1 VAGGNDYSEFGN
13 GSLTSPGSSERAI
26 TVAAE
31 YTTGPVVAPFS
42 SGGPTPLSLR
52 MKPDVT
58 APGVSIVSSVPRHD
72 GLWAAFSGTSMAAP
86 HVAGGA
92 ALLQQRH
99 PTWSVAQI
107 KSALVQTGN
116 PVFARSFA
124 RVEAL
129 STREGGGSVN
139 LPRADAPLLFAEPS
153 GLAFGLLRPG
163 ASAVGRISLADAGG
177 GAGAWTVVVEP
188 QTAPSGA
195 LVTAPA
201 AASVP
206 GELVVTAAST
216 PQAAQGEAIGHVVL
230 VRGTERRRIPYWFRV
245 AAPTL
250 ASHRPRLLTRTGT
263 YRGNTRGRPALVDSY
278 RYPDNPSELGIA
290 RILRGPE
297 QVFRIRLARPVANF
311 GVAITGRKSRVE
323 PRIVRAGDENRL
335 MGGVALPTNSNPYL
349 RRFLQ
354 PEPVSGATTPGA
366 GEYDI
371 VFDSAT
377 AIGAGRFTFRFWIND
392 TTRPRLRVATRTV
405 RRGGRLLISAVDRGS
420 GVDPR
425 SVRVVVGSQARPA
438 RYDVRRRQI
447 VVSLRGVSRGRKVV
461 RAEVSDYQESKNQE
475 NVARILPNTS
485 RLRATIVVR

>member
-1 VAGGNDYSEFGN
+1 
-13 GSLTSPGSSERAI
+13 
-26 TVAAE
+26 
-31 YTTGPVVAPFS
+31 
-42 SGGPTPLSLR
+42 
-52 MKPDVT
+52 
-58 APGVSIVSSVPRHD
+58 
-72 GLWAAFSGTSMAAP
+72 
-86 HVAGGA
+86 
-92 ALLQQRH
+92 LL
-99 PTWSVAQI
+99 
-107 KSALVQTGN
+107 K
-116 PVFARSFA
+116 
-124 RVEAL
+124 
-129 STREGGGSVN
+129 
-139 LPRADAPLLFAEPS
+139 
-153 GLAFGLLRPG
+153 
-163 ASAVGRISLADAGG
+163 
-177 GAGAWTVVVEP
+177 
-188 QTAPSGA
+188 
-195 LVTAPA
+195 
-201 AASVP
+201 
-206 GELVVTAAST
+206 
-216 PQAAQGEAIGHVVL
+216 
-230 VRGTERRRIPYWFRV
+230 
-245 AAPTL
+245 
-250 ASHRPRLLTRTGT
+250 RTGT

-349 RRFLQ
+349 RRFGQ

-377 AIGAGRFTFRFWIND
+377 ARGAGRFTFRFWIND
-392 TTRPRLRVATRTV
+392 TTRPRLRVVTRTV

-447 VVSLRGVSRGRKVV
+447 VVSLGGVSRGRKLV
-461 RAEVSDYQESKNQE
+461 RTEVSDYQESKNQE